1 MPGRTQV
8 QSPPNDNFA
17 QGHGHGHDLHEKSR
31 HEGGPMS
38 ASAQHLHKEALRMA
52 LGSILNPKRPYT
64 PSSRSSSG
72 TASPAYPYS
81 FHHSPVPGTPSV
93 PPAPHP
99 TPSNGRFSESHLSPF
114 PYHPRPQP
122 HLPHPHPH
130 PPLLHSHSQPHVPS
144 RLSQLDTQ
152 SSPQDGDQVSHSQ
165 RNSPT
170 HSGAAS
176 NSASHCSS
184 PISSEA
190 PGTLSDA
197 PITTPRNSLQEHPDG
212 PVHAP
217 APIKGAVVVTGE
229 DGSPS
234 EKSKVTFIQTLQ
246 SKSAW
251 EALIH
256 GSFS

>member
-1 MPGRTQV
+1 MVKPGRTQV

-52 LGSILNPKRPYT
+52 LGSILNP
-64 PSSRSSSG
+64 
-72 TASPAYPYS
+72 
-81 FHHSPVPGTPSV
+81 
-93 PPAPHP
+93 
-99 TPSNGRFSESHLSPF
+99 
-114 PYHPRPQP
+114 
-122 HLPHPHPH
+122 
-130 PPLLHSHSQPHVPS
+130 
-144 RLSQLDTQ
+144 DTQ

>member
-1 MPGRTQV
+1 MPGPTQV
-8 QSPPNDNFA
+8 QNPPNDNFA
-17 QGHGHGHDLHEKSR
+17 QGHGHGHDLNEKSR
-31 HEGGPMS
+31 NEVGPMS
-38 ASAQHLHKEALRMA
+38 TNAQLLHKEALRMA

-81 FHHSPVPGTPSV
+81 FHHSPVPGTPSI

-99 TPSNGRFSESHLSPF
+99 TPSSGRFSESHLSPF
-114 PYHPRPQP
+114 PYHPHPQP
-122 HLPHPHPH
+122 HLPHAL
-130 PPLLHSHSQPHVPS
+130 PPLSHTHSHHVPS
-144 RLSQLDTQ
+144 PLSQLDAQ

-176 NSASHCSS
+176 PTLSQ
-184 PISSEA
+184 A

-197 PITTPRNSLQEHPDG
+197 SITAPANPQQEHSNG

-217 APIKGAVVVTGE
+217 APMQGAVVVTDE
-229 DGSPS
+229 GSSSS